1 MIVKPYTD
9 ENGLRKYPTP
19 MGNFPS
25 VTQILEAT
33 ASKKERDR
41 LRKWQQ
47 KMDKRH
53 GAGTASIESQQAKQR
68 GTETHSLIEQYLK
81 GEIDRLP
88 DTEFLSNSSKPI
100 LKLLKL
106 NTYAVELPV
115 WHPDGYAGTLDLYA
129 QWDEQPTIIDFLT
142 SRRWKRIEWLKRKFL
157 QCTAY
162 TIAYNWLF
170 EASIQNIAV
179 IVLSPDKCQ
188 IFEDDISTYQDEWEN
203 RFNQFLDVSK
213 ETDPSSDRANSNRS
227 SSVR

>member
-9 ENGLRKYPTP
+9 ENGLRRYPTP
-19 MGNFPS
+19 IGNFPS
-25 VTQILEAT
+25 VTEILQAT

-47 KMDKRH
+47 KMDQLY
-53 GAGTASIESQQAKQR
+53 GVGTATIESNQAKQR
-68 GTETHSLIEQYLK
+68 GTETHSLLEQYLK

-115 WHPDGYAGTLDLYA
+115 WHRRGYAGTLDLYA

-142 SRRWKRIEWLKRKFL
+142 SRRWKRIEWVKRKFL

-162 TIAYNWLF
+162 TIAHNWLF
-170 EASIQNIAV
+170 QTEIQNIAV

-203 RFNQFLDVSK
+203 RLNQFLEGKDT
-213 ETDPSSDRANSNRS
+213 EPSNDRANSNRS